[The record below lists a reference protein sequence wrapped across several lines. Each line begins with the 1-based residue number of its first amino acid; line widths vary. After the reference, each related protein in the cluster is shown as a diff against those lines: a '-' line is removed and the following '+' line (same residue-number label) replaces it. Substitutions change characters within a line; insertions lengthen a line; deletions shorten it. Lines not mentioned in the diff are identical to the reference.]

1 MGVFDKNRLTI
12 KDLLSDDAR
21 MDVEVL
27 NYVSHTYF
35 PKFFEAYFPGTPPD
49 KSDINRT
56 IKQIIGDMSPDDGD
70 LANQLTG
77 WVKDN
82 VTKKMKWDIRPSV
95 ASSKHMLD
103 IVIMDS
109 AIPIIRVS
117 ISGWSEFDMTKLSKG
132 HDRIICYVDAKEKGV
147 I

>member
-12 KDLLSDDAR
+12 KDLLSDNVR
-21 MDVEVL
+21 IYVEIL
-27 NYVSHTYF
+27 NYASHTYF
-35 PKFFEAYFPGTPPD
+35 PKFFETYFPGTSPD

-56 IKQIIGDMSPDDGD
+56 IKQIIEDMSPDDGD
-70 LANQLTG
+70 LANQLAG
-77 WVKDN
+77 WVEDN

-117 ISGWSEFDMTKLSKG
+117 ISGWSEFDMTKLSSG
-132 HDRIICYVDAKEKGV
+132 HDRIICYVDAKEKGIV
-147 I
+147 